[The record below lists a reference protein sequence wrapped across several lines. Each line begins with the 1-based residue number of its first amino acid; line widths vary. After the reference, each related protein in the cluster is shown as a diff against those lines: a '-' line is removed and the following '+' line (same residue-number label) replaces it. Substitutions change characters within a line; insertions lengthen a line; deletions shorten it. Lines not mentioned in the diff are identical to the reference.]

1 MPLTRRELINL
12 SLLSAASAAAGP
24 VAFAAESSE
33 SAQTLYQSAIV
44 IDGLGGPGGHSQD
57 RAVLLDAKDLEYI
70 KLSGMT
76 ASHLTVG
83 DVGTMPSLEAFEK
96 IVMDITAWDKV
107 MAKHP
112 DVIVPVRKAA
122 DIQADKRQK
131 VMGVIYGLQDGV
143 AFQDD
148 IDRLEAL
155 HHLGIRV
162 IQPTYNRRNL
172 LGDGCLVPAN
182 SGLSAAGFE
191 AVEVMN
197 ELGILVDLSH
207 CGRRTAMDAIKASK
221 QPVAFT
227 HTGSYT
233 LAKHPRHRTDEE
245 MKAVADTGGVV
256 GVFIMPYL
264 SEGKQ
269 PTGDDVICHIEYIL
283 NVVGEDH
290 VSMGTDGSLSP
301 VDLTPE
307 FKENFR
313 KSTAERRHRGVAAP
327 FETETGYL
335 FANDLNTANRFET
348 LSGMLLKRGH
358 SPERVK
364 KIIGGNLNRLFA
376 AVWL

>member
-12 SLLSAASAAAGP
+12 SLLSAASMATASVGLAADS
-24 VAFAAESSE
+24 AES
-33 SAQTLYQSAIV
+33 LYDNAIV
-44 IDGLGGPGGHSQD
+44 IDGLGGPGGHSRD
-57 RAVLLDAKDLEYI
+57 RSVLLDAMDLDYI
-70 KLSGMT
+70 RQSGMT

-83 DVGTMPSLEAFEK
+83 EVGTMPSLEAFEK
-96 IVMDITAWDKV
+96 IVMDITGWDKV
-107 MAKHP
+107 MAKNP
-112 DVIVPVRKAA
+112 DVMVPVRNAA
-122 DIQADKRQK
+122 DIQAAKREN
-131 VMGVIYGLQDGV
+131 VLGLIYGLQDGV

-148 IDRLEAL
+148 IDRLQAL

-182 SGLSAAGFE
+182 GGLSSIGFE
-191 AVEVMN
+191 AVEAMN
-197 ELGILVDLSH
+197 DLGILVDLSH
-207 CGRRTAMDAIKASK
+207 CGRRTAMDAVKASK

-227 HTGSYT
+227 HTASYE

-264 SEGKQ
+264 AEGKQ
-269 PTGDDVICHIEYIL
+269 PTGEDVVRHIEHIL

-290 VSMGTDGSLSP
+290 VSIGTDGSLSP

-307 FKENFR
+307 YKENFR
-313 KSTAERRHRGVAAP
+313 KSTQERKRKGVAAP

-348 LSGMLLKRGH
+348 LAGMLLERGH
-358 SPERVK
+358 SPEAVR
-364 KIIGGNLNRLFA
+364 KIIGGNLNRLFS

>member
-1 MPLTRRELINL
+1 MPLSRRELINL
-12 SLLSAASAAAGP
+12 SLLSAASAAVGP
-24 VAFAAESSE
+24 AALAAQSAESPYE
-33 SAQTLYQSAIV
+33 SAIV
-44 IDGLGGPGGHSQD
+44 IDGLSGPGGHSQD
-57 RAVLLDAKDLEYI
+57 QAVLLDAKDLQYI
-70 KLSGMT
+70 KQSGMT
-76 ASHLTVG
+76 ATHLTVG
-83 DVGTMPSLEAFEK
+83 DVGMMPSLEAFEK
-96 IVMDITAWDKV
+96 IVMDITAWDK
-107 MAKHP
+107 MIARHP

-122 DIQADKRQK
+122 DIQAGKRQK
-131 VMGVIYGLQDGV
+131 VMGLIYGLQDGV

-182 SGLSAAGFE
+182 GGLSKAGFE
-191 AVEVMN
+191 SVEAMN

-207 CGRRTAMDAIKASK
+207 CGRRTAMDAINASK

-227 HTGSYT
+227 HTGSYE
-233 LAKHPRHRTDEE
+233 LAKHPRHRTNEE

-264 SEGKQ
+264 AEGKQ
-269 PTGDDVICHIEYIL
+269 PAAEDVIRHIEHIL
-283 NVVGEDH
+283 NIVGEDH

-307 FKENFR
+307 FKESFR
-313 KSTAERRHRGVAAP
+313 KSTAERKRRGVAAP

-348 LSGMLLKRGH
+348 LAGMLLKRGH
-358 SPERVK
+358 SPARVK
-364 KIIGGNLNRLFA
+364 KIIGGNLNRLFT

>member
-1 MPLTRRELINL
+1 MLLTRRKLIHL

-24 VAFAAESSE
+24 VAFASQSAE
-33 SAQTLYQSAIV
+33 TLYESAIV
-44 IDGLGGPGGHSQD
+44 IDGLGGPGGHSAD

-70 KLSGMT
+70 KSSGMT
-76 ASHLTVG
+76 AAHLTVG

-96 IVMDITAWDKV
+96 IVMNITAWDKV
-107 MAKHP
+107 MARHP

-122 DIQADKRQK
+122 DIQADKRQNK
-131 VMGVIYGLQDGV
+131 MGLIYGLQDGV

-148 IDRLEAL
+148 IERLEAL

-182 SGLSAAGFE
+182 AGLSSAGFE
-191 AVEVMN
+191 AVEAMN

-207 CGRRTAMDAIKASK
+207 CGRRTAMDAINASS

-264 SEGKQ
+264 AEGKQ
-269 PTGDDVICHIEYIL
+269 PTGDDVVRHLEHIL

-307 FKENFR
+307 YKENFR
-313 KSTAERRHRGVAAP
+313 KSTAERKHRGVAAP

-335 FANDLNTANRFET
+335 FANDLNSANRFET
-348 LSGMLLKRGH
+348 LAGMLLKRGH

-364 KIIGGNLNRLFA
+364 KIIGGNLNRLFS